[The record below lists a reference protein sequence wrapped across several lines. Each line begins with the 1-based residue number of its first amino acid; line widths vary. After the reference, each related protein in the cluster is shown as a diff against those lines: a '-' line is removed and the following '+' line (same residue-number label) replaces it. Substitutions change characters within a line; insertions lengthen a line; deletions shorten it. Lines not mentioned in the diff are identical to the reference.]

1 MKRAIS
7 IIVIL
12 AIVGVFGWTLL
23 FLYKKSQAKP
33 VVYDTVSPIETDIIK
48 KTVATGSIVPRK
60 EVEIKPRVSGIV
72 IDIKVEPGEIVKQG
86 DLIAR
91 IEIVPD
97 TARLAQAQAAVK
109 SARISANNAK
119 RELDRAR
126 KLRSQGMMSE
136 QAFNSAETAYDLA
149 KQSVAAANDNLQ
161 VIKKGASRSSGK
173 TKNTDVRSTV
183 DGMVLAVPV
192 KEGMSVIESNTFN
205 AGSTIA
211 TVADMNDM
219 IFQGTVDESEVGKIK
234 EGMPLN
240 IRVGALENQGFEG
253 KLEYISPKGIT
264 KDGAI
269 QFEIKASIVPKEG
282 MIVRAG
288 YSANADIVLDSAIG
302 VLAVNES
309 VLKFEGEKVYVEV
322 EIGPQEFERREIE
335 VGLSDGINIEI
346 KSGIDKDAKLKGR
359 EKRK

>member
-1 MKRAIS
+1 MKRTIS
-7 IIVIL
+7 IVVIL
-12 AIVGVFGWTLL
+12 ATIGIFGWTLL

-60 EVEIKPRVSGIV
+60 EVEIKPRVSGI
-72 IDIKVEPGEIVKQG
+72 ITDIMVEPGAIVKQG

-97 TARLAQAQAAVK
+97 TARLAQAHATVK

-119 RELDRAR
+119 RELDRSR
-126 KLRSQGMMSE
+126 KLRAQGMMSE
-136 QAFNSAETAYDLA
+136 QAFNNAEVAYELA
-149 KQSVAAANDNLQ
+149 RQSVAAATDNVQ
-161 VIKKGASRSSGK
+161 VIKKGASRSAGK
-173 TKNTDVRSTV
+173 TKNTEVRSTV
-183 DGMVLAVPV
+183 DGMVLDVPV

-211 TVADMNDM
+211 IVADMNDM

-234 EGMPLN
+234 EGMSLN
-240 IRVGALENQGFEG
+240 IRVGALENKGFEG
-253 KLEYISPKGIT
+253 TLEYISPKGKV

-269 QFEIKASIVPKEG
+269 QFEIKAAIVPEEG
-282 MIVRAG
+282 MIIRAG
-288 YSANADIVLDSAIG
+288 YSANADIVLDRVTG

-309 VLKFEGEKVYVEV
+309 VLTFENDKVYVEV
-322 EIGPQEFERREIE
+322 EVGPQEFERREIE
-335 VGLSDGINIEI
+335 VGLSDGIHIEV
-346 KSGIDKDAKLKGR
+346 KSGITKTDKLKGR
-359 EKRK
+359 EKHK